1 MISFREYVE
10 TKLNTKMPDGDI
22 PGSWFYELGLPVVV
36 RCSCCEMSMAIPSAW
51 LDEEGY
57 VYCRECAE
65 VSDS

>member
-1 MISFREYVE
+1 MISFPEYVE

-51 LDEEGY
+51 IDEEGY
-57 VYCRECAE
+57 IYCHDCAD